1 MKTSQMKKW
10 NSVPHSVLE
19 LLISELLLNTELMAE
34 GNLPIVI
41 RQTTGTLPS
50 AITTMPNVIRIYLL

>member
-10 NSVPHSVLE
+10 NSVTHSVLE

-34 GNLPIVI
+34 GNLPIVT
-41 RQTTGTLPS
+41 RQTTGKLPS
-50 AITTMPNVIRIYLL
+50 A

>member
-41 RQTTGTLPS
+41 RQTTGKLPS
-50 AITTMPNVIRIYLL
+50 PAG